1 MSALP
6 TLLAAVGE
14 GRIQG
19 GWEYVRAAY
28 AVAWTGMTLYAISLW
43 VRWPRGERR

>member
-1 MSALP
+1 MTLLP
-6 TLLAAVGE
+6 MVLAAVGE

-28 AVAWTGMTLYAISLW
+28 GIAWTGMTLYAISLW
-43 VRWPRGERR
+43 VRWPRGERQ